1 MSERKPI
8 LLYDGRCGF
17 CGIWVRYFQRL
28 TGDRVDYSP
37 SQESEAQYPE
47 ISHAEFQRAVWFVQP
62 DRSRSSGAAAVFQLL
77 AWAKGKSWPFW
88 LYQNVPG
95 VRAISEASYRIIADH
110 RNVFY
115 WITRIFWGKE
125 IHPSSYRLTRS
136 LILKGIA
143 LIFLTAF
150 LSLIPQISGLIG
162 PRGTSCASLTCR
174 VRRASCTRP

>member
-1 MSERKPI
+1 
-8 LLYDGRCGF
+8 
-17 CGIWVRYFQRL
+17 
-28 TGDRVDYSP
+28 
-37 SQESEAQYPE
+37 
-47 ISHAEFQRAVWFVQP
+47 
-62 DRSRSSGAAAVFQLL
+62 
-77 AWAKGKSWPFW
+77 WAKGKSWPFW

-162 PRGTSCASLTCR
+162 PRGISPAGEYLDAVRSNIGIERYWLLPTLAWINSSETFILTICW
-174 VRRASCTRP
+174 AG